1 MDERYTTPEMK
12 AVWSLPNK
20 FKIWLGV
27 ELAVLQAREERG
39 EIPANVFRRIEGQA
53 SFNVERILALDE
65 EIHHD
70 FLAFVMAVQE
80 HLDDDLKQY
89 FHGQGLTTFDAQEPE
104 FAIRIRDSLR
114 ITSEELAKL
123 IATVKEQALV
133 HKYSLKIQRS
143 HGQHGELD
151 TLGREMLW
159 WYERLKAQRDAL
171 TIASIDIGVAKI
183 SGSMG
188 TYPDGLSPELE
199 KRSLEILGLEPAL
212 VSGQILLRDRHARVI
227 STLAILAGVMEN
239 IALNIR
245 LMAQTEIKELEEPF
259 KKSQKGSSRMPHK
272 RNPVLSENLCGLARV
287 VRSNVQVALE
297 NIPTWSARDISH
309 SSAERVIFPDTFHAV
324 HFMIRRLQRMVE
336 GLVVHLDHM
345 ERNIRLTQGVI
356 FSPDVKEALMA
367 HGIDPENAYR
377 ISQALAFQ
385 ALRQNRPYLD
395 VLGES
400 SEIPSAMK
408 ADLPAVFDYKRKV
421 AHTDAIFTRCG
432 L

>member
-1 MDERYTTPEMK
+1 MDERYTTPEMSR
-12 AVWSLPNK
+12 VWSLSNK
-20 FKIWLGV
+20 FKTWLKV
-27 ELAVLQAREERG
+27 ELAVLQARAERN
-39 EIPANVFRRIEGQA
+39 EIPTDVFQRIEGQA
-53 SFNVERILALDE
+53 DFKVARVLELDE

-70 FLAFVMAVQE
+70 FLAFVMTVQE
-80 HLDDDLKQY
+80 YLEEDLKQF

-104 FAIRIRDSLR
+104 FALR
-114 ITSEELAKL
+114 IKEALSFISQDLAKL
-123 IATVKEQALV
+123 ATTVREQASI

-159 WYERLKAQRDAL
+159 WYERLQAQESAL
-171 TIASIDIGVAKI
+171 AIVAAEINVAKI

-227 STLAILAGVMEN
+227 STLAILAGVIEN

-259 KKSQKGSSRMPHK
+259 KKNQKGSSRMPHK
-272 RNPVLSENLCGLARV
+272 RNPILSENLCGLARI

-324 HFMIRRLQRMVE
+324 HFMIRRLQRMME

-345 ERNIRLTQGVI
+345 EKNISLTQGVI
-356 FSPDVKEALMA
+356 FSPDVKEALMSF
-367 HGIDPENAYR
+367 GVDPETAYR
-377 ISQALAFQ
+377 ISQSLAFQ

-395 VLGES
+395 VLYES
-400 SEIPSAMK
+400 DEIPSAMK
-408 ADLPAVFDYKRKV
+408 TDLPAVFDYQKKV
-421 AHTDAIFTRCG
+421 AHTDTIFARCG